1 MKKSTIWILG
11 IVMGLS
17 FLSLLYLQVSYIE
30 EMMKTR
36 KEQFDSAVR
45 NSLSQVSKDVEYA
58 ETQRWLVEDITEA
71 ERKALTENNSS
82 LRQDDVVQST
92 QRFKVKSRDGKIISD
107 FEMRVM
113 TIKPSELPK
122 VMVRGRNT
130 IPQTSNSMLEAIKN
144 RYMYQRA
151 LLDEVVLDMIRRAS
165 DKSIGERVR
174 FGDLNGYLQANLY
187 NNGIDLPFHY
197 EVLDKE
203 GRSVYR
209 CADYEEKGSD
219 EAYQQALFKND
230 PPAKTSVLK
239 VHFPGRRDYLF
250 DSVSFMIPS
259 LIFTLV
265 LLVTFIFTIY
275 IVFRQKKLTE
285 MKNDFINNMTHEFK
299 TPIST
304 ISLAAQMLK
313 DPAVGKSPQMFQH
326 ISGVINDETKRLRF
340 QVEKVLQMSMFDR
353 QKATLKM
360 KEIDAN
366 ELITGVVNTF
376 ALKVERYNGK
386 ITSNLEA
393 TDPVIFADE
402 MHITNVIFNLMDN
415 AVKYKKPEEDLELK
429 VRTWNESGK
438 LMISIQDNGIGIK
451 KENLKKIFE
460 KFYRVHTG
468 NLHDV
473 KGFGLG
479 LAYVK
484 KIIVEHKGTIR
495 AESDLNV
502 GTKFIIAL
510 PLLKRILLCE
520 DDENLGML
528 LREYLQAKGYS
539 AELYPDGEAG
549 YKAFLKNKYDLCVFD
564 VMMPKKDGFTLAQD
578 VRAANAEIPII
589 FLTAKT
595 LKEDILEGFKIGADD
610 YITKPFSMEELTFR
624 IEAILRRVRGK
635 KNKESNI
642 YKIGKFTFDTQKQI
656 LATEG
661 KQTKLTTKE
670 SELLGL
676 LCAHANEIL
685 QRDFA
690 LKTIW
695 IDDNYFNARSMDVY
709 ITKLRKHL
717 KEDDSIEIINI
728 HGKGYKLITPEV
740 ES

>member
-1 MKKSTIWILG
+1 
-11 IVMGLS
+11 MGLS

-45 NSLSQVSKDVEYA
+45 NSLDQVSKDVEYA
-58 ETQRWLVEDITEA
+58 ETMRWLVEDISDA
-71 ERKALTENNSS
+71 ERKALTENNTS
-82 LRQDDVVQST
+82 LGQNNVVRGT
-92 QRFKVKSRDGKIISD
+92 QRFQVKSRDGKIISD
-107 FEMRVM
+107 FELRVM
-113 TIKPSELPK
+113 KIKPSELPK
-122 VMVRGRNT
+122 AMVRGRNT

-165 DKSIGERVR
+165 DKSIGDRVR
-174 FGDLNGYLQANLY
+174 FRDLDDYLKSNLY
-187 NNGIDLPFHY
+187 NNGIDLPYHFA
-197 EVLDKE
+197 VIDKD
-203 GRSVYR
+203 GREVYR
-209 CADYEEKGSD
+209 CADYEAKGS
-219 EAYQQALFKND
+219 EESYQQALFKND
-230 PPAKTSVLK
+230 PPAKMSILK
-239 VHFPGRRDYLF
+239 VHFPGKKDYIF
-250 DSVSFMIPS
+250 DSIKESE
-259 LIFTLV
+259 FTLV

-285 MKNDFINNMTHEFK
+285 MKNDFVNNMTHEFK

-313 DPAVGKSPQMFQH
+313 DPAVAKSPQMFQH

-366 ELITGVVNTF
+366 ELISGVINTF

-393 TDPVIFADE
+393 ADPVIFADE
-402 MHITNVIFNLMDN
+402 MHLTNVIFNLMDN
-415 AVKYKKPEEDLELK
+415 AVKYKKAEEDLELK
-429 VRTWNESGK
+429 VKTWNESGK

-484 KIIVEHKGTIR
+484 KIITDHKGTIR

-510 PLLKRILLCE
+510 PLLK
-520 DDENLGML
+520 N
-528 LREYLQAKGYS
+528 
-539 AELYPDGEAG
+539 
-549 YKAFLKNKYDLCVFD
+549 N
-564 VMMPKKDGFTLAQD
+564 
-578 VRAANAEIPII
+578 
-589 FLTAKT
+589 
-595 LKEDILEGFKIGADD
+595 
-610 YITKPFSMEELTFR
+610 
-624 IEAILRRVRGK
+624 
-635 KNKESNI
+635 
-642 YKIGKFTFDTQKQI
+642 
-656 LATEG
+656 
-661 KQTKLTTKE
+661 
-670 SELLGL
+670 
-676 LCAHANEIL
+676 
-685 QRDFA
+685 
-690 LKTIW
+690 
-695 IDDNYFNARSMDVY
+695 
-709 ITKLRKHL
+709 
-717 KEDDSIEIINI
+717 
-728 HGKGYKLITPEV
+728 
-740 ES
+740 